1 MNYED
6 SFFVRRD
13 KNILVFYYIIFMKER
28 SWVYAKI
35 LFLILS
41 INLFLCTDIVECT
54 ERLLTIVN
62 LSLGKNKL
70 SILNPFYKSDY
81 KLNNGIMFGV
91 MSDTEK
97 KEDYIA
103 NFLQYIHDNEKNAV
117 FLEIIFTM
125 DKSWEDIKLFEK
137 LKSTDEAIIFND
149 LGWFLRKYKKTL
161 EKFYFK
167 DVCSEI
173 CEKDKELRKLDNIV
187 ITQHS
192 NMDLIVKRYYVI
204 TSEEKLQMLVN
215 IIEKGIIAEFGNK
228 YEYISYSFKP
238 LYPDLDLDLE
248 FKNVFN
254 LVDYPSLQNKN
265 DKNSVAHL

>member
-1 MNYED
+1 
-6 SFFVRRD
+6 
-13 KNILVFYYIIFMKER
+13 MKAR

-62 LSLGKNKL
+62 LSLEKNKL

-117 FLEIIFTM
+117 FLEIIFIMNKT
-125 DKSWEDIKLFEK
+125 WGNTKLFEI

-161 EKFYFK
+161 EKFYCK

-173 CEKDKELRKLDNIV
+173 WEKDKELRKLDRLV

-192 NMDLIVKRYYVI
+192 NMDLTVKRYYVI
-204 TSEEKLQMLVN
+204 ISKEKLQKLVN
-215 IIEKGIIAEFGNK
+215 IIEKGIIGVGTK

-238 LYPDLDLDLE
+238 LYPDLDLNLNLDLD
-248 FKNVFN
+248 FKNAFN
-254 LVDYPSLQNKN
+254 LVDYPLLQSKN
-265 DKNSVAHL
+265 DNNSV

>member
-149 LGWFLRKYKKTL
+149 LGYFTLRMYVRKFVRKTRN
-161 EKFYFK
+161 
-167 DVCSEI
+167 
-173 CEKDKELRKLDNIV
+173 CEN
-187 ITQHS
+187 
-192 NMDLIVKRYYVI
+192 
-204 TSEEKLQMLVN
+204 
-215 IIEKGIIAEFGNK
+215 
-228 YEYISYSFKP
+228 
-238 LYPDLDLDLE
+238 
-248 FKNVFN
+248 
-254 LVDYPSLQNKN
+254 
-265 DKNSVAHL
+265 